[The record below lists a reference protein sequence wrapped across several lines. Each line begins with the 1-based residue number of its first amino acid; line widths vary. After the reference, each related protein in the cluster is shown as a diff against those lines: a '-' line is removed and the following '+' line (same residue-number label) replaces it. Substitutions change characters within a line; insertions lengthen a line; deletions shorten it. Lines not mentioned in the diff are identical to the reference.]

1 MRGKWYI
8 PAALLGVGG
17 VAVFLMSENGRRW
30 VRWAAQQLPR
40 TPDQLLAWNEA
51 AQREL
56 DRIQAALNRVAD
68 SLEAAQ

>member
-1 MRGKWYI
+1 
-8 PAALLGVGG
+8 
-17 VAVFLMSENGRRW
+17 
-30 VRWAAQQLPR
+30 
-40 TPDQLLAWNEA
+40 LLAWNEA